1 MFNKQAVTALASLAL
16 AKEAVAFNAHR
27 HSHEERDIV
36 HAHTHVEIVT
46 EWVTVTAGPGQP
58 APSPDYAAPQNPLT
72 TTPTYVV
79 VRPPATVEP
88 PAPVVPP
95 TTLQTAVVATPVTS
109 PKEEGAQDTPKKET
123 SSGSTGTSGGKR
135 GFAYND
141 ASLVKNFFTNGNECT
156 NCPWAYNWDSSDNGL
171 SQPGVEYVPQLWGP
185 IDVHL
190 QRWEQ
195 NVASSIK
202 AGSTHILSFNECD
215 MPSQCNLDA
224 SSAADAHIKHVNP
237 FSKQVK
243 IGSPAVTNS
252 NIPGQGLDWLKAW
265 VDACDAKGCVYDF
278 CVVHWYSPLEAA
290 DTLFTHIKQ
299 ASEICGGK
307 PVWLTEFAPL
317 SHDDSAVS
325 SWIQTNIPKLDA
337 LKELERYSFFMVA
350 EGNGKLISSGGLSG
364 AGKAYASA

>member
-27 HSHEERDIV
+27 HSHEERDI
-36 HAHTHVEIVT
+36 
-46 EWVTVTAGPGQP
+46 P

-79 VRPPATVEP
+79 VQTPAAVEP

-224 SSAADAHIKHVNP
+224 S
-237 FSKQVK
+237 
-243 IGSPAVTNS
+243 

>member
-27 HSHEERDIV
+27 HSHEERDI
-36 HAHTHVEIVT
+36 
-46 EWVTVTAGPGQP
+46 
-58 APSPDYAAPQNPLT
+58 
-72 TTPTYVV
+72 
-79 VRPPATVEP
+79 
-88 PAPVVPP
+88 
-95 TTLQTAVVATPVTS
+95 TAVVATPVTS

-237 FSKQVK
+237 FSKQ
-243 IGSPAVTNS
+243 
-252 NIPGQGLDWLKAW
+252 AW

-278 CVVHWYSPLEAA
+278 CV
-290 DTLFTHIKQ
+290 